1 MKTSPLILLLCGLFV
16 YVGCWAPADSQA
28 ETTDSSS
35 KAPSQNR
42 KKVMYVT
49 GDDFAL
55 FYNPF
60 FDEFYLAQPKS
71 TPSLSGELELREY
84 AKGRL
89 VIGSAADASA
99 TVYVLGD
106 NAYGISKMKGNKFKK
121 AFLKKDMSGFVPD
134 IEAAVKSMSCGCLP
148 DTEEAQKECASG
160 GSGAIDCG
168 HSRKLKAVASTS
180 EVSCGKGYFACC
192 Q

>member
-1 MKTSPLILLLCGLFV
+1 MKTSSLILLLCGLFV
-16 YVGCWAPADSQA
+16 YVGCWAPAGSQA
-28 ETTDSSS
+28 EATDSSP
-35 KAPSQNR
+35 KASSQNR

-71 TPSLSGELELREY
+71 APSLSGELELREY

-89 VIGSAADASA
+89 VIGSATDASA
-99 TVYVLGD
+99 TVYILDD
-106 NAYGISKMKGNKFKK
+106 NAYGISKMKGKKFKK

-134 IEAAVKSMSCGCLP
+134 IEAAVKSMSCGCQP
-148 DTEEAQKECASG
+148 DTEEAQKACASG
-160 GSGAIDCG
+160 GSGAVSCG
-168 HSRKLKAVASTS
+168 HSTKLKNASSS